1 MNHNCIIKISQEQ
14 LWCLNNFSSYFM
26 ETKVGG
32 KNTHA
37 NTYIHRH
44 THTHAHAPVR
54 IPEGISCGTRGWS
67 TQDHKKK
74 SLLFHM
80 NPGFLLY
87 VQIQLEGLEE
97 KTFPCWHLT
106 HLQSLTLRHP
116 NMHATVWDR
125 DEPNKYFPAISPYKK
140 KKNWP
145 SSLFTYSLSRS
156 FLTWWPSV
164 RLTRF

>member
-1 MNHNCIIKISQEQ
+1 MVK
-14 LWCLNNFSSYFM
+14 
-26 ETKVGG
+26 
-32 KNTHA
+32 THA

-140 KKNWP
+140 KKNDQVLYLHTASADPSWP
-145 SSLFTYSLSRS
+145 GDPVSDWPGFNLLCLSS
-156 FLTWWPSV
+156 FLCFSEHGRDAREHTC
-164 RLTRF
+164 